1 MRGRWLGGAEPART
15 CIGPALRH
23 EPHGRGMVG
32 MVQVH
37 PNSRNVIPGQIKFS
51 IDLHNATDALLDTMA
66 AEVKACAARLAQETG
81 LSIQIVQASS

>member
-23 EPHGRGMVG
+23 KPLGRGTVG

-51 IDLHNATDALLDTMA
+51 MALFAKRMDRPLFPSA
-66 AEVKACAARLAQETG
+66 NPQL
-81 LSIQIVQASS
+81 